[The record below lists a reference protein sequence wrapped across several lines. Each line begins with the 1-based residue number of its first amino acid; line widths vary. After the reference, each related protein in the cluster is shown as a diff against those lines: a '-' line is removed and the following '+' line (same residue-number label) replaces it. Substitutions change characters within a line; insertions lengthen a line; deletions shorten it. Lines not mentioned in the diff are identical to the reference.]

1 MPCLPDKL
9 SLFLAKLLLFSSL
22 LHPILA
28 QQYAGDV
35 INNTLPAVPRAQ
47 LAYFR
52 ITDPAGVNN
61 NLTLINYYATQTN
74 FEPVVP
80 SALRRAVIVVHGL
93 NRDPYT
99 YISQV
104 APLHLPHFGIC

>member
-1 MPCLPDKL
+1 MPVLPDRMAL
-9 SLFLAKLLLFSSL
+9 LLAKLLVFSSF
-22 LHPILA
+22 LHPIFA

-35 INNTLPAVPRAQ
+35 INNTLPSVPRSQ

-52 ITDPAGVNN
+52 ITDPAGKNN
-61 NLTLINYYATQTN
+61 NLTLINYYATQVN
-74 FEPVVP
+74 FQPVVP
-80 SALRRAVIVVHGL
+80 SALRRAVIVIHGL

-104 APLHLPHFGIC
+104 AHLQLATFCDR